1 MDEEFVSARDGRQAV
16 ADMTRLDPIIY
27 TLDNRYYRVV
37 EPIGTGYN
45 EGRGWQRRET

>member
-27 TLDNRYYRVV
+27 TLDNRYYRIG
-37 EPIGTGYN
+37 EPIGTGYTVGKGYRN
-45 EGRGWQRRET
+45 EP